1 VFSSQKVPRDK
12 NEDMM
17 NLISKYSIRNKIYL
31 ENSEMCGCYYCLSI
45 FEPKE
50 VVGWIDNNET
60 ALCPKCNVDSVIGDS
75 VICVNKDILEKAN
88 KYWF

>member
-1 VFSSQKVPRDK
+1 
-12 NEDMM
+12 
-17 NLISKYSIRNKIYL
+17 
-31 ENSEMCGCYYCLSI
+31 MCGCYYCLSI